1 MTERQIGIIIDEI
14 FGLKHIPPY
23 PKPTFIAFEHPNRIK
38 SMIEIL
44 NRELIFNNPRVQ
56 KFSPLEIEDDILE
69 LAHSKFHIDAI
80 KRISEGGG
88 GIIDD
93 EVFVAP
99 DTFEVAKKAANGA
112 ITAVEK
118 VISNEVHQ
126 SIALIR
132 PPGHH
137 AFRNKSSGL
146 CIFNN
151 IALAI
156 FYLRQKRNFTGK
168 IAILDI
174 DNHFG
179 DGLAHF
185 FYEDPSV
192 LYISIHEYDF
202 SQVDVGF
209 INELGAEDGI
219 GTNINL
225 PVPEGIST
233 DEFLELID
241 FIEPILVEFSPSMI
255 IIPTGFDTY
264 FADPIGNGL
273 LTSVAFYEFSR
284 KIKKIANQ
292 LCEGKIAFI
301 LEGGYSIIGL
311 QYCLLALIK
320 GLLDEKYSPP
330 PFEFPARNDHSNF
343 NNLEKIKK
351 ALIQMIKPYWNCYKD
366 FR

>member
-1 MTERQIGIIIDEI
+1 MTERQIGIIIDDM
-14 FGLKHIPPY
+14 FGLKHTPPY

-44 NRELIFNNPRVQ
+44 NRDQIFNNPHVH
-56 KFSPLEIEDDILE
+56 KFSPISIGDDTLE

-80 KRISEGGG
+80 KRISQGGG

-99 DTFEVAKKAANGA
+99 DTYEVAKRAVGGA

-118 VISNEVHQ
+118 VFSGVVNQ
-126 SIALIR
+126 TIALIR

-137 AFRNKSSGL
+137 AFRNKPSGL

-156 FYLRQKRNFTGK
+156 FYLRQKRNYSGK

-174 DNHFG
+174 DDHFG

-209 INELGAEDGI
+209 INELGADKGI

-233 DEFLELID
+233 DEFLDLID
-241 FIEPILVEFSPSMI
+241 FIEPILKEFAPSMI

-264 FADPIGNGL
+264 FADPIGNGA
-273 LTSVAFYEFSR
+273 LTSVAFYKFSK
-284 KIKKIANQ
+284 KIKNIANQ
-292 LCEGKIAFI
+292 LCDGKIAFI

-320 GLLDEKYSPP
+320 GLLDENYTPP
-330 PFEFPARNDHSNF
+330 PFEFSTRDDHSNL
-343 NNLEKIKK
+343 NSLEKIKK
-351 ALIQMIKPYWNCYKD
+351 ALIQIIKPYWNCY
-366 FR
+366 

>member
-1 MTERQIGIIIDEI
+1 MTENKIGIIFDEI
-14 FGLKHIPPY
+14 FALKHVPPY

-38 SMIEIL
+38 VMVEAL
-44 NRELIFNNPRVQ
+44 KQEQIFENQRII
-56 KFSPLEIEDDILE
+56 KISPPGIEDNILE

-80 KRISEGGG
+80 RRISEGGG

-99 DTFEVAKKAANGA
+99 DTFEVSKMAVSGA

-118 VISNEVHQ
+118 VVTEEINQ

-137 AFRNKSSGL
+137 AFRDKSSGL

-151 IALAI
+151 IALSI
-156 FYLRQKRNFTGK
+156 FYLRQKMNFSGK

-174 DNHFG
+174 DDHFG
-179 DGLAHF
+179 DGLAHY

-192 LYISIHEYDF
+192 LYISVHEYDF
-202 SQVDVGF
+202 SQVDLCF
-209 INELGAEDGI
+209 INELGAGDGI

-233 DEFLELID
+233 DEFLDLID
-241 FIEPILVEFSPSMI
+241 FIEPILREFAPSMLI
-255 IIPTGFDTY
+255 VATGFDTY
-264 FADPIGNGL
+264 FADPIGNGH
-273 LTSVAFYEFSR
+273 LTSDAFYNFS
-284 KIKKIANQ
+284 KKIRILADE

-311 QYCLLALIK
+311 QYCVLALIK
-320 GLLDEKYSPP
+320 GLVNENYASPS
-330 PFEFPARNDHSNF
+330 FEHLWRNEQSNLS
-343 NNLEKIKK
+343 NLEKIKK
-351 ALIQMIKPYWNCYKD
+351 ALIKMIKPYWNC
-366 FR
+366 F

>member
-1 MTERQIGIIIDEI
+1 MTDNKIGIIYDDI
-14 FGLKHIPPY
+14 FTLKHTPPY
-23 PKPTFIAFEHPNRIK
+23 PKPTFIAFEHPTRIRVMLEVLK
-38 SMIEIL
+38 REQIFKNQRIL
-44 NRELIFNNPRVQ
+44 KIIPPR
-56 KFSPLEIEDDILE
+56 IEDNILE

-80 KRISEGGG
+80 RRISEGGG

-99 DTFEVAKKAANGA
+99 DTFEVSKMAVSGA

-118 VISNEVHQ
+118 VVSKEINQ

-151 IALAI
+151 IALSI
-156 FYLRQKRNFTGK
+156 LYLRQQRNFSGK

-174 DNHFG
+174 DDHFG
-179 DGLAHF
+179 DGLAHY

-209 INELGAEDGI
+209 INELGAGDGI
-219 GTNINL
+219 GTNINI

-241 FIEPILVEFSPSMI
+241 FVEPILREYAPSMLI
-255 IIPTGFDTY
+255 IATGFDTY
-264 FADPIGNGL
+264 FADPIGNGN
-273 LTSVAFYEFSR
+273 LTSEAFFDFS
-284 KIKKIANQ
+284 KKIMNIADQ

-311 QYCLLALIK
+311 QYCILGLIK
-320 GLLDEKYSPP
+320 GLLNESYSSPS
-330 PFEFPARNDHSNF
+330 FEYLRRNEQSNF

-351 ALIQMIKPYWNCYKD
+351 ALIQMIKPYWNC
-366 FR
+366 F